1 MFNYFNYLKN
11 QIYAGHQK
19 PTSSFSD
26 YEILLL
32 GKKKTFLK
40 ERKGGRWREG
50 MEGGKKG
57 EGGDAG
63 MRYFKRRALTDAL
76 ENHFKL
82 EVILFT

>member
-1 MFNYFNYLKN
+1 
-11 QIYAGHQK
+11 
-19 PTSSFSD
+19 
-26 YEILLL
+26 
-32 GKKKTFLK
+32 
-40 ERKGGRWREG
+40 

>member
-1 MFNYFNYLKN
+1 MYRIF
-11 QIYAGHQK
+11 I
-19 PTSSFSD
+19 SFGIISLSK
-26 YEILLL
+26 E